1 MTRTIP
7 EYSPLIEQWPLD
19 KSIVFLNHGS
29 FGACPEIV
37 LKVQHELR
45 QRMESEPLRF
55 FIRDLDVLYFESK
68 QFLAG
73 LVGVSSSDLV
83 FVRNATEGVNTV
95 LNSIVWNR
103 DERILIT
110 DHIYPACKNAVLFY
124 AAKNGLKVDEVSIPY
139 PHEEGIDVET
149 AILER
154 IKPDTRLLL
163 LDHISSPT
171 AMVFPVKQIADALK
185 GTGTEIL
192 VDGAHAPGALT
203 LNIEELGVQYYT
215 GNCHKWLCAPKGAAF
230 LWVHRDQQEQVFPLN
245 ISYIN
250 LKGNAFEEKFYW
262 TGTQDPTA
270 WLSIPAAVQ
279 TLEKISGKSITQ
291 IIETNHLLNIEASR
305 QICKSLHIPIPYPG
319 QSLSCMTAF
328 PLPDLFPAPEP
339 DTPDPLQERLFHEYH
354 IEIPVTH
361 LEKGQRFIRISCH
374 LYNDISQ
381 YKYLSEVLEEI
392 L

>member
-1 MTRTIP
+1 MTDP
-7 EYSPLIEQWPLD
+7 VYSSYIQHWPLD
-19 KSIVFLNHGS
+19 RSMVFLNHGS
-29 FGACPEIV
+29 FGACPNVV
-37 LKVQHELR
+37 LEVQQQLR
-45 QRMESEPLRF
+45 QRMESQPLRF
-55 FIRDLDVLYFESK
+55 LIRDLEYLYDESK
-68 QFLAG
+68 TFLSR
-73 LVGVSSSDLV
+73 LLGVNSGDLV

-124 AAKNGLKVDEVSIPY
+124 AAKYNLNVDEVSIPY
-139 PHEEGIDVET
+139 PHEEGTDVET
-149 AILER
+149 TILER

-171 AMVFPVKQIADALK
+171 AMVFPVKKIADALK
-185 GTGTEIL
+185 DTGTEIL

-230 LWVHRDQQEQVFPLN
+230 LWVHPGFQDPVYPLN
-245 ISYIN
+245 ISLIN
-250 LKGNAFEEKFYW
+250 TKGNAFEEKFYW
-262 TGTQDPTA
+262 IGTQDPTA

-279 TLEKISGKSITQ
+279 TLERISGKSLTRIV
-291 IIETNHLLNIEASR
+291 EANHLLNIEACR
-305 QICKSLHIPIPYPG
+305 QICRSLHIPVPYPEE
-319 QSLSCMTAF
+319 SLSCMTAF

-361 LEKGQRFIRISCH
+361 LENGQRFIRISCH